1 MVMFQNVSNFYWAQG
16 SKMGFAA
23 LAEVTV
29 FEWSTNKMHLGYMID
44 GDGAV
49 RGLPFDLPISATC
62 TPAP

>member
-1 MVMFQNVSNFYWAQG
+1 
-16 SKMGFAA
+16 MGFAA